1 MSESSNSKV
10 NPGGV
15 LAGKVAVVTGASRG
29 IGDAIARRFAM
40 EGAKVVVSARTVDSG
55 EHYLPGTINE
65 TVAAIRAA
73 GGEALGVK
81 ADLAAAEDRE
91 RLIAAAEAEFG
102 PVDILVNNAGITQDN
117 LFLRMKSEQW
127 SKVID
132 VNLNGV
138 FDVTKAVIRLMVK
151 QRTGKIINISSV
163 VGFTGNPGQVNYS
176 STKSALVG
184 FTKSLAREVGVRGI
198 TVNAVAPGFI
208 DTAMT
213 QALNESQQEVIL
225 QQIPLGRM
233 GDAEDIANAVSFLA
247 SKEASYI
254 TGTILHVNGGMY

>member
-1 MSESSNSKV
+1 M
-10 NPGGV
+10 
-15 LAGKVAVVTGASRG
+15 
-29 IGDAIARRFAM
+29 
-40 EGAKVVVSARTVDSG
+40 
-55 EHYLPGTINE
+55 
-65 TVAAIRAA
+65 
-73 GGEALGVK
+73 
-81 ADLAAAEDRE
+81 
-91 RLIAAAEAEFG
+91 
-102 PVDILVNNAGITQDN
+102 
-117 LFLRMKSEQW
+117 
-127 SKVID
+127 
-132 VNLNGV
+132 
-138 FDVTKAVIRLMVK
+138 
-151 QRTGKIINISSV
+151 

-213 QALNESQQEVIL
+213 QTLNESQKELIL

-233 GDAEDIANAVSFLA
+233 GDAEDIANAVAFLA

>member
-1 MSESSNSKV
+1 MNLE
-10 NPGGV
+10 GQTA
-15 LAGKVAVVTGASRG
+15 LITGAGRG
-29 IGDAIARRFAM
+29 IGKTIALKLA
-40 EGAKVVVSARTVDSG
+40 ESGADIVLADMSPEVAEVRVVVESLGRKCLTFEADVTDL
-55 EHYLPGTINE
+55 EAIE
-65 TVAAIRAA
+65 TMVKKII
-73 GGEALGVK
+73 EELGSIHI
-81 ADLAAAEDRE
+81 
-91 RLIAAAEAEFG
+91 LI
-102 PVDILVNNAGITQDN
+102 NNAGITQDN
-117 LFLRMKSEQW
+117 LFMRMKPEQW

-138 FDVTKAVIRLMVK
+138 FNVTKAVIRPMVK

-163 VGFTGNPGQVNYS
+163 VGFSGNPGQVNYS

-184 FTKSLAREVGVRGI
+184 FTKSLAREVGARGV

-213 QALNESQQEVIL
+213 QALNESQQEAIL

-233 GDAEDIANAVSFLA
+233 GDADDIANAVAFLA
-247 SKEASYI
+247 SEEASYI

>member
-1 MSESSNSKV
+1 MNLE
-10 NPGGV
+10 GQTA
-15 LAGKVAVVTGASRG
+15 LITGAGRG
-29 IGDAIARRFAM
+29 IGKTIALKLA
-40 EGAKVVVSARTVDSG
+40 ESGADIVLADMSPEVAEVRVVVESLGRKCLTFEADVTDL
-55 EHYLPGTINE
+55 EAIE
-65 TVAAIRAA
+65 TMVKKII
-73 GGEALGVK
+73 EELGSIHI
-81 ADLAAAEDRE
+81 
-91 RLIAAAEAEFG
+91 LI
-102 PVDILVNNAGITQDN
+102 NNAGITQDN
-117 LFLRMKSEQW
+117 LFMRMKPEQW

-138 FDVTKAVIRLMVK
+138 FNVTKAVIRPMVK

-163 VGFTGNPGQVNYS
+163 VGFSGNPGQVNYS

-184 FTKSLAREVGVRGI
+184 FTKSLAREVGARGV

-233 GDAEDIANAVSFLA
+233 GDANDIANAVAFLA
-247 SKEASYI
+247 SEEASYI

>member
-1 MSESSNSKV
+1 MNLE
-10 NPGGV
+10 GQTA
-15 LAGKVAVVTGASRG
+15 LITGSGRG
-29 IGDAIARRFAM
+29 IGKTIALKLA
-40 EGAKVVVSARTVDSG
+40 DSG
-55 EHYLPGTINE
+55 ADIVLADMSPEVTEVRTEIETLGRKCLNFEADVTDIGTI
-65 TVAAIRAA
+65 
-73 GGEALGVK
+73 EAMVKTIIEELGS
-81 ADLAAAEDRE
+81 
-91 RLIAAAEAEFG
+91 IH
-102 PVDILVNNAGITQDN
+102 ILVNNAGITQDN
-117 LFLRMKSEQW
+117 LFMRMKPEQW

-138 FDVTKAVIRLMVK
+138 FNMSKAVIRTMVK
-151 QRTGKIINISSV
+151 QRSGKIINISSV
-163 VGFTGNPGQVNYS
+163 VGFSGNPGQVNYS

-184 FTKSLAREVGVRGI
+184 FTKSLAREVGARGV

-233 GDAEDIANAVSFLA
+233 GEATDIANAVAFLA
-247 SKEASYI
+247 SEEASYI